1 MPVSVY
7 CLLFA
12 MTKNCLYIH
21 REIFQKKL
29 ENVYAVRL
37 TFSDH
42 KISRWAIYQ
51 QNKTSLH
58 PCKWGGKR
66 LHWNE
71 VRVKMHV
78 SMFDINRL
86 TFALELWTHPT
97 CCINVCGR
105 KKTKTERQLIKKQ
118 KQHIHQIKKIWIIIH
133 EPIKSLKVSNDQ
145 LILNYQTNSI

>member
-1 MPVSVY
+1 MQYLFSVY
-7 CLLFA
+7 CLLFCHDK
-12 MTKNCLYIH
+12 KNCLYIH
-21 REIFQKKL
+21 REIFQKI

-58 PCKWGGKR
+58 PCKWGEKR

-105 KKTKTERQLIKKQ
+105 KKNRKAINKKTKTTHSSNKK
-118 KQHIHQIKKIWIIIH
+118 IMNNYTWTHQIFKDPMINL
-133 EPIKSLKVSNDQ
+133 S
-145 LILNYQTNSI
+145 